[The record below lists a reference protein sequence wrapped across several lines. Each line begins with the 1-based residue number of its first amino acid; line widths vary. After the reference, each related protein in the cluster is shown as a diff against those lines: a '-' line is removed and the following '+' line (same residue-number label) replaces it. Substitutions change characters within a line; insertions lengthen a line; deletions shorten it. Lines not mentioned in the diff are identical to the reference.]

1 MAKTSSGQ
9 LFVKLPQLV
18 AESTEGTTP
27 TASPTFTS
35 LGAVQSLGFNI
46 DGNFVDISQIGVEDL
61 IAILQGQQVFESS
74 IKLHLINSTFI
85 KRIMNAANYA
95 SPSGLISETFSL
107 LFSVY
112 LDGTENYVIMK
123 GTRGKNITLSCEVG
137 QPIECTV
144 DFVHTDITTPASA
157 HGLTTPA
164 FASAPSGPVWGW
176 LDGGTS
182 PVTYGGTAIDA
193 KSISLSINR
202 NTNPDHTL
210 GNLKPHS
217 SQPHGRRIGGDVT
230 GLWTGTVLAN
240 SKSLEGLHKVP
251 ETSATS
257 LAWVLKSATSTVT
270 VTDAKFVTYR
280 RDADA
285 DDAQGQ
291 VEQAGIK
298 GTAIAVT

>member
-123 GTRGKNITLSCEVG
+123 EAKTL
-137 QPIECTV
+137 
-144 DFVHTDITTPASA
+144 
-157 HGLTTPA
+157 
-164 FASAPSGPVWGW
+164 
-176 LDGGTS
+176 
-182 PVTYGGTAIDA
+182 
-193 KSISLSINR
+193 R
-202 NTNPDHTL
+202 
-210 GNLKPHS
+210 
-217 SQPHGRRIGGDVT
+217 
-230 GLWTGTVLAN
+230 LA
-240 SKSLEGLHKVP
+240 
-251 ETSATS
+251 A
-257 LAWVLKSATSTVT
+257 
-270 VTDAKFVTYR
+270 R
-280 RDADA
+280 
-285 DDAQGQ
+285 
-291 VEQAGIK
+291 
-298 GTAIAVT
+298 